1 MSDKKDTNSWVHDS
15 DFGMGGID
23 KFNSETG
30 KSEIIRQPETDRPFT
45 IEDYNKALADAQKK
59 QEDIMSEETQQVK
72 RADLIN
78 AQNKASEEQ
87 QTDTGEELPKNP
99 GGIEIALA
107 GFSKNE
113 IEVVLTDGVL
123 EIKSVNAITDK
134 DPNDGLVHKGI
145 AKRAFTRKF
154 TLADDIEV
162 KDAKLE
168 NGLLV
173 IDLEQIVPEH
183 KKPKTIKVK

>member
-1 MSDKKDTNSWVHDS
+1 MVKLTHFDVNQ
-15 DFGMGGID
+15 FA
-23 KFNSETG
+23 
-30 KSEIIRQPETDRPFT
+30 PFT
-45 IEDYNKALADAQKK
+45 VGFDRVFDRLVDYG
-59 QEDIMSEETQQVK
+59 T
-72 RADLIN
+72 
-78 AQNKASEEQ
+78 
-87 QTDTGEELPKNP
+87 TYDTGGFPPYNIRKTDDFKHV
-99 GGIEIALA
+99 IEIALA
-107 GFSKNE
+107 GFSKGE
-113 IEVVLTDGVL
+113 IEVILTDGVL
-123 EIKSVNAITDK
+123 EIKSSNFPTTEKPK
-134 DPNDGLVHKGI
+134 DDLIHKGI

>member
-1 MSDKKDTNSWVHDS
+1 MVKLTHFDINQITPFSVGFDRVFDRLVDYGTTY
-15 DFGMGGID
+15 
-23 KFNSETG
+23 ETG
-30 KSEIIRQPETDRPFT
+30 GFPPYNIRKTDDF
-45 IEDYNKALADAQKK
+45 KH
-59 QEDIMSEETQQVK
+59 V
-72 RADLIN
+72 
-78 AQNKASEEQ
+78 
-87 QTDTGEELPKNP
+87 
-99 GGIEIALA
+99 IEIALA
-107 GFSKNE
+107 GFSKAE
-113 IEVVLTDGVL
+113 IEVILTDGIL
-123 EIKSVNAITDK
+123 EIKSSDLPTTVKPK
-134 DPNDGLVHKGI
+134 DDMVHKGI

>member
-1 MSDKKDTNSWVHDS
+1 MVKLTHFDINQITPFSVG
-15 DFGMGGID
+15 F
-23 KFNSETG
+23 
-30 KSEIIRQPETDRPFT
+30 DRVFDRLV
-45 IEDYNKALADAQKK
+45 DYG
-59 QEDIMSEETQQVK
+59 T
-72 RADLIN
+72 
-78 AQNKASEEQ
+78 
-87 QTDTGEELPKNP
+87 TYDTGGFPPYNIRKTDDFKHV
-99 GGIEIALA
+99 IEIALA
-107 GFSKNE
+107 GFSKGE
-113 IEVVLTDGVL
+113 IEVILTDGVL
-123 EIKSVNAITDK
+123 EIKSSNLPTTEKPK
-134 DPNDGLVHKGI
+134 DDLIHKGI

>member
-1 MSDKKDTNSWVHDS
+1 MVKLTHFDINQFTPFSVGFDRVFDRLYDNVCNS
-15 DFGMGGID
+15 GTTY
-23 KFNSETG
+23 ETG
-30 KSEIIRQPETDRPFT
+30 GFPPYNIRKTDDFKHV
-45 IEDYNKALADAQKK
+45 IE
-59 QEDIMSEETQQVK
+59 V
-72 RADLIN
+72 
-78 AQNKASEEQ
+78 
-87 QTDTGEELPKNP
+87 
-99 GGIEIALA
+99 ALA
-107 GFSKNE
+107 GFSKAE

-123 EIKSVNAITDK
+123 EIKSKDAITTDK
-134 DPNDGLVHKGI
+134 PKDDIVHKGI

-173 IDLEQIVPEH
+173 IELEQIVPEH